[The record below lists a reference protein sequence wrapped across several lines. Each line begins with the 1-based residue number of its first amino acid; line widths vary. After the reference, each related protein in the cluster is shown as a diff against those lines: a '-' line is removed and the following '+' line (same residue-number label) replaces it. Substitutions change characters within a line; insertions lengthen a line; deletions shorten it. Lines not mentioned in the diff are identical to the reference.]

1 MVSNNVSCW
10 TGFAHSHVAR
20 FRKVQQK
27 SFTIARKARFKEQQ
41 RLAAL
46 GKTDD
51 STSSSTPTSDD
62 DSTSDS
68 TDPTATPTSALD
80 ATSTSVSTSLSAS
93 AGESKSAGESSRL
106 GVLSRGGVEVGSER
120 GKPEAVEPRVKGE
133 GGGGLG
139 LTRGGGGGRERVG
152 EGGGRGVGE
161 DGEEEGEEERR
172 EQGLARKIKCGKL
185 LAHARRSIMEAEE
198 LLSTGKITFPLKQLQ
213 VEELRRLKVGIERHR
228 RICTRSVS

>member
-1 MVSNNVSCW
+1 MDAWVRYRAPRARSLIKLSCTLTVACIHRGARNRGGGVSKPSSPHAFRLFLRFTGCRNCRNSIQLQIVPLVLQERRWMVSNNVSCW

-106 GVLSRGGVEVGSER
+106 GVLSRGGVEV
-120 GKPEAVEPRVKGE
+120 
-133 GGGGLG
+133 
-139 LTRGGGGGRERVG
+139 
-152 EGGGRGVGE
+152 
-161 DGEEEGEEERR
+161 
-172 EQGLARKIKCGKL
+172 
-185 LAHARRSIMEAEE
+185 
-198 LLSTGKITFPLKQLQ
+198 
-213 VEELRRLKVGIERHR
+213 
-228 RICTRSVS
+228 